1 VKSSQSK
8 NKIISLV
15 LLVLFWIVT
24 YNLFKW
30 DTPSQSVIKVETTS
44 VALTEDQ
51 LQKKSEEL
59 KLNREPKVNIPTH
72 HSDNEKP

>member
-1 VKSSQSK
+1 MNSSQSK

-15 LLVLFWIVT
+15 LLVLFWIVA
-24 YNLFKW
+24 YKLFKW
-30 DTPSQSVIKVETTS
+30 DTPNQPVIKAETKS

-72 HSDNEKP
+72 HSDSEN